1 MSVRGGVSLIEV
13 LVSMVLLA
21 IGIAGTLSALTAS
34 SRLRE
39 RARMHEELAAEAMDR
54 LAWFESRA
62 CAQLDTA
69 ESHTT
74 ARGVRVEWHVRDSL
88 GRRQLSFDANT
99 LGRTPERLSLRTSW
113 QCG

>member
-1 MSVRGGVSLIEV
+1 MRGGVSLIEV
-13 LVSMVLLA
+13 LVAMVLLA
-21 IGIAGTLSALTAS
+21 IGIAGTLSALAAS
-34 SRLRE
+34 SQLRNQ
-39 RARMHEELAAEAMDR
+39 ARMHEELAAEAMNR

-74 ARGVRVEWHVRDSL
+74 ARGVRVAWQVRDSL
-88 GRRQLSFDANT
+88 GRRQLSFEANT
-99 LGRTPERLSLRTSW
+99 LGRTSGGLSLRTSW